1 MHKLHQ
7 KLKDKKREK
16 WFKIREVLVSAITR
30 LGVWVTQHRVYLSST
45 LNLVLLKLL

>member
-30 LGVWVTQHRVYLSST
+30 LGVWVTAQSILI
-45 LNLVLLKLL
+45 